1 MARTF
6 RRRFTRRR
14 RYGRSRRRRTFRT
27 KRFRTTFKRRGRTFR
42 GRRRRTYRRS
52 RTTSR
57 RRGYKFSVNSGTMPY
72 RRSKQGKTR
81 RLRLSV
87 RVSVNPPTSATFAL
101 PNPNIT
107 SQAMVNA
114 IVRRRDNIL
123 ELIDIEDF
131 EGTEGVILGPDSSS
145 RSGRGC
151 FMFFNAFTYIKAIVA
166 KWSSFRGDNNLNS
179 YVGDA
184 STINLSSNDR
194 EAALYRYYMQTYLKH
209 STPSINVTFVRK
221 TGKALRQEHFVPIF
235 DGTTTVGGH
244 AFSYTNPAAGTA
256 GAGTIAPANGVMN
269 LTSATQ
275 DVYTTKGDNKF
286 YSFVYDGLMQA
297 ADLFTIIREGSRYW
311 GNMSTSA
318 DNDVIGGTGE
328 TAQSFRLNRLFQ
340 EMTTPGTGWVSHPA
354 MSTMKFRLSAKKGS
368 SLMYEAECVM
378 ADGTGFALS
387 RKSDKVGDQVTSMY
401 AENDQIYPQINF
413 FDRKEQAT
421 ANARVPIP
429 GRVFPRGT
437 IIIWSPY
444 NRGDLEDNYDVYV
457 NGTMIFANQG
467 SSVITRE
474 YRNAS
479 SFMM

>member
-131 EGTEGVILGPDSSS
+131 EGTEGVILGPDISS

-151 FMFFNAFTYIKAIVA
+151 FMFFMHSLTLKPLL
-166 KWSSFRGDNNLNS
+166 LN
-179 YVGDA
+179 G
-184 STINLSSNDR
+184 L
-194 EAALYRYYMQTYLKH
+194 H
-209 STPSINVTFVRK
+209 S
-221 TGKALRQEHFVPIF
+221 EE
-235 DGTTTVGGH
+235 
-244 AFSYTNPAAGTA
+244 
-256 GAGTIAPANGVMN
+256 
-269 LTSATQ
+269 
-275 DVYTTKGDNKF
+275 
-286 YSFVYDGLMQA
+286 
-297 ADLFTIIREGSRYW
+297 II
-311 GNMSTSA
+311 T
-318 DNDVIGGTGE
+318 
-328 TAQSFRLNRLFQ
+328 
-340 EMTTPGTGWVSHPA
+340 
-354 MSTMKFRLSAKKGS
+354 
-368 SLMYEAECVM
+368 
-378 ADGTGFALS
+378 
-387 RKSDKVGDQVTSMY
+387 
-401 AENDQIYPQINF
+401 
-413 FDRKEQAT
+413 
-421 ANARVPIP
+421 
-429 GRVFPRGT
+429 
-437 IIIWSPY
+437 
-444 NRGDLEDNYDVYV
+444 
-457 NGTMIFANQG
+457 
-467 SSVITRE
+467 
-474 YRNAS
+474 
-479 SFMM
+479 